1 MADAKNPYAQVIIDQ
16 LGSQIDLGTTLATAI
31 IGGMIALLTQI
42 ALHNASRTGRP
53 LLLQSRWLIIA
64 VFASEVLSL
73 LAGYA
78 ARGLVT
84 GVTPVLLQLAE
95 TAWSPGGV
103 PASFTKIDFLH
114 AFELRFAM
122 AVQLLSLVAGIGLVC
137 WFAVA
142 NRSRLL

>member
-31 IGGMIALLTQI
+31 IGGMVALLTQI

-53 LLLQSRWLIIA
+53 LLLQARWLIVA
-64 VFASEVLSL
+64 VFACEVLSL

-84 GVTPVLLQLAE
+84 GVTPILLQLAE
-95 TAWSPGGV
+95 TAWSPDGV
-103 PASFTKIDFLH
+103 PASFTKIQFRH
-114 AFELRFAM
+114 ACELRLAM
-122 AVQLLSLVAGIGLVC
+122 GAQLLSLVAGIALVC
-137 WFAVA
+137 WFAIT